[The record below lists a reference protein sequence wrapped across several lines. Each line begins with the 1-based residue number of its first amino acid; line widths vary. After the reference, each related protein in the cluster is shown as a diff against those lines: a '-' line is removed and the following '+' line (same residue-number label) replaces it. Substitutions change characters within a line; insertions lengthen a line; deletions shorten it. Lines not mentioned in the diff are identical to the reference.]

1 MFCAADGSIV
11 CDLIGFKDGTF
22 AGKFD
27 GSYDGFAV
35 MRIVGCCDG
44 MYDGFVEMK
53 IVGCC
58 DGDKECKYVG
68 ECVGG
73 FNWGFVI
80 GDKEGFSVISLVGV
94 SVYITDCDGNT

>member
-11 CDLIGFKDGTF
+11 CNLIGFKDGTF
-22 AGKFD
+22 SGKFD
-27 GSYDGFAV
+27 GT
-35 MRIVGCCDG
+35 
-44 MYDGFVEMK
+44 YDGFVVMK

-94 SVYITDCDGNT
+94 SMYVTGCDGNT